1 VSRSSLERPEA
12 AVPQHVIMGP
22 EAFKLEWISSFV
34 AVVDSEGFA
43 AAARDTFKS
52 QSRISTHVAELE
64 RRLGTML
71 FDRRERPVRLTPTG
85 TAFLAHARAVLQHLE
100 EGANEIGVLLGRPS
114 GDTKLACYP
123 SVGATFV
130 PSIIGLFQ
138 RRYPQARVSLREAAT
153 LELDQLLDSG
163 HADLALRPA
172 FPSPPPG
179 LASHHLWDE
188 PLVAVIPDGHALT
201 DHPELTLS
209 QLADCPLITVGTGSL
224 DCPEDYETSESFRL
238 EDLNAQ
244 FVFRTNQPQTLI
256 GLVREGLGIGFTN
269 LLSASTSDTA
279 GVVIRPVIDTPYVR
293 SVGVYWDPRRPM
305 SVASAALLETIRSV
319 PVPTAVS
326 A

>member
-1 VSRSSLERPEA
+1 MPRMSSEMTKPT
-12 AVPQHVIMGP
+12 VPRHATMGP

-52 QSRISTHVAELE
+52 QSRVSTHIAELE

-85 TAFLAHARAVLQHLE
+85 AAFLVHARSVLQHLE
-100 EGANEIGVLLGRPS
+100 DGANEIGVLLGRPS
-114 GDTKLACYP
+114 GETKLACYP

-130 PSIIGLFQ
+130 PSIIGLYQ
-138 RRYPQARVSLREAAT
+138 RRYPEARVSLREAAT
-153 LELDQLLDSG
+153 LELDHLLDTG

-172 FPSPPPG
+172 FPSPHLG

-188 PLVAVIPDGHALT
+188 PLVAVIPDDHALT
-201 DHPELTLS
+201 DHREITLS
-209 QLADCPLITVGTGSL
+209 QLAKHPLITVGTGSL
-224 DCPEDYETSESFRL
+224 DSPEYYEANESFRL
-238 EDLNAQ
+238 EDVDAQ

-269 LLSASTSDTA
+269 LLSASTSDTT
-279 GVVIRPVIDTPYVR
+279 GVVIRTVVDAPCVR

-305 SVASAALLETIRSV
+305 SMASSALLETIRSV
-319 PVPTAVS
+319 PVPAVVS